1 MQAALDHGAIPKKIK
16 AIPIN
21 KLMSELKSLS
31 ALFIPTE
38 NIIRGI
44 LNKRTITLP
53 IEKFVL
59 FNKFI
64 DAEIEPK
71 QDKINDPI
79 IKVKIKFI
87 KSGFIFLISLNS
99 GRYLPACL
107 IIQIGVR
114 LIGSFL
120 IAFSS
125 RQL

>member
-1 MQAALDHGAIPKKIK
+1 MHAALAHGAIPKKIK

-44 LNKRTITLP
+44 LNKRTMTLP
-53 IEKFVL
+53 IEKLVL

-79 IKVKIKFI
+79 IKVKIK
-87 KSGFIFLISLNS
+87 LYTLLA
-99 GRYLPACL
+99 GRLKKIL
-107 IIQIGVR
+107 IIGNETKKGIWTK
-114 LIGSFL
+114 IK
-120 IAFSS
+120 
-125 RQL
+125 

>member
-44 LNKRTITLP
+44 LNKSTIMLP

-59 FNKFI
+59 FSKFI
-64 DAEIEPK
+64 EAEIEPK

-79 IKVKIKFI
+79 IKVKIKLYTSSAGRLKKILTIGNETKNGIWTKI
-87 KSGFIFLISLNS
+87 K
-99 GRYLPACL
+99 
-107 IIQIGVR
+107 
-114 LIGSFL
+114 
-120 IAFSS
+120 
-125 RQL
+125 